1 MKDAIEST
9 LPTHDE
15 PEVAP
20 TTIHGSKLVKEV
32 IYIKIDK
39 DQCIVSYFERERE
52 RAYLPCTCT
61 GSYNF

>member
-9 LPTHDE
+9 LPTNDE

-39 DQCIVSYFERERE
+39 DQ
-52 RAYLPCTCT
+52 
-61 GSYNF
+61 